1 MEVQK
6 ATLAMKIEMT
16 EKICEA
22 KIEMEEMDKKFLEA
36 KEEAKEDKK
45 AMERKLS
52 EAKRDMEEII
62 ADKVKKGIQA
72 YIESLGI
79 NLDANLKS
87 KQVPDNSLE
96 DCQQSLSHVPV
107 VQTKKVPDNSFD
119 DCQQSLSPIPV
130 VHTKKANMIK
140 KIQTSIVGK
149 NKNKWVSLK
158 KTTNH
163 QTSFLLGIADQL
175 SPGELMQQPYAV
187 AAQLLN
193 GMITINRVW
202 YTREDQVSPVTFQL
216 SKDQ

>member
-16 EKICEA
+16 EKISEA

-36 KEEAKEDKK
+36 KEEAKEDKE

-87 KQVPDNSLE
+87 KQVLITH
-96 DCQQSLSHVPV
+96 L
-107 VQTKKVPDNSFD
+107 
-119 DCQQSLSPIPV
+119 
-130 VHTKKANMIK
+130 
-140 KIQTSIVGK
+140 KIV
-149 NKNKWVSLK
+149 N
-158 KTTNH
+158 NH
-163 QTSFLLGIADQL
+163 YH
-175 SPGELMQQPYAV
+175 M
-187 AAQLLN
+187 
-193 GMITINRVW
+193 
-202 YTREDQVSPVTFQL
+202 FQL
-216 SKDQ
+216 FKQKRFLITHSMIVNNHYHLFQLFTQKRLT